1 MHTLCGLRVSH
12 WTSSVLSNYWKLP
25 VFFSP
30 NSLHPSSPS
39 LAAVDKAI
47 WLIDDWAAFSDP
59 GVRHAWDLMK
69 KKEKKLILHNG
80 GRSAELGN
88 VGSLVVHTRFRNHLI
103 LTWFLGIKW
112 TSDGWI
118 TWPLCCRSPLLLL
131 LSPWSNSLAKLPP
144 NPIERWMPHNF
155 ETAVKYFSNCLL
167 RVPIEIAF

>member
-88 VGSLVVHTRFRNHLI
+88 VGSL
-103 LTWFLGIKW
+103 
-112 TSDGWI
+112 
-118 TWPLCCRSPLLLL
+118 RSPHQIQKPL
-131 LSPWSNSLAKLPP
+131 NSDLVSGNKMDQWWLNHMATVLPQSSAVIVKP
-144 NPIERWMPHNF
+144 LEQQLGEIALNPIERWMPHNF